1 MRKGWAKDFLI
12 VGTCF
17 AHDRRENR
25 FEAIARNIIRIIR
38 AACARKL
45 GSYKRFAM
53 CLVSMCY
60 IGVMLVTKM
69 EWVMKQVFLK
79 DGVVICQIDSEDN
92 RAKDD
97 IIEDL
102 PSIDFKVKIR
112 EIEYRDSA
120 LYIKCSKHPVG
131 FRLHRVS

>member
-1 MRKGWAKDFLI
+1 
-12 VGTCF
+12 
-17 AHDRRENR
+17 
-25 FEAIARNIIRIIR
+25 
-38 AACARKL
+38 
-45 GSYKRFAM
+45 M

-102 PSIDFKVKIR
+102 PPIDFKVKIR

-120 LYIKCSKHPVG
+120 LYKM
-131 FRLHRVS
+131 L